1 MPGQRRAPGQRPP
14 ESLDITRWRGLAT
27 EPDADRTSAEAATP
41 GSPARLRRRSRA
53 LLGSLLRPHR
63 RLLAVTV
70 LLLLLQNAAGM
81 AGPYLVMLGIDR
93 AIPPI
98 REDGSY
104 ATLAAIATVFLVA
117 AAAEYVGKRGFLTL
131 SARVGQA
138 VLLDLRRRVYDHF
151 LRLSVGFHER
161 YTSGRVVARL
171 TSDMDSISEL
181 VDGGI
186 DDLVLAGLSIVSVA
200 GILLWLDPPLAGVT
214 LLAFPFLLWLSR
226 WFALASA
233 AAYRR
238 TREAI
243 ALVIVHF
250 VESLGGIRAVQAF
263 RREPRNQQIFAAVND
278 DHRRA
283 NLRAFRLIA
292 TYSPGI
298 KVIGNVTIAVV
309 LTYGGWRV
317 LGGHTEIGVLA
328 AFLLYLRRFFEPMQ
342 ELSQFYNALQS
353 ATAALEKL
361 AGVLDEQPGVA
372 EPGRPLPLPTGPR
385 RGAIDFRGVRF
396 GYRPDAPILPELTLH
411 IPAGQTVALV
421 GATGAGKSTVAKLVS
436 RFYDPSAG
444 AVTLGGVDLRDLRDA
459 DLRRA
464 VVMVTQENH
473 LFAGSIADNIRF
485 GRPDA
490 SDEEVAA
497 AARAIGAHE
506 FIAALPDGYA
516 TDVHRRGGRLSAGQ
530 RQLVAFARAFL
541 ADPTVLILDEATS
554 SLDVP
559 SERLVQH
566 ALRSI
571 LADRTAIVIA
581 HRLSTVEIA
590 DRVLVLDAGR
600 VVEDGAPAA
609 LISGGGR
616 YAALHQQWLDS
627 LV

>member
-1 MPGQRRAPGQRPP
+1 VAA
-14 ESLDITRWRGLAT
+14 EA
-27 EPDADRTSAEAATP
+27 DADRTAAEAATA
-41 GSPARLRRRSRA
+41 PALTLLRSRSRR

-63 RLLAVTV
+63 RAIAAAVA
-70 LLLLLQNAAGM
+70 LLLLQNAAGM

-93 AIPPI
+93 AVPPL
-98 REDGSY
+98 RDGH
-104 ATLAAIATVFLVA
+104 AGPLVA
-117 AAAEYVGKRGFLTL
+117 VAVAFLTATAAEYAGRRGFLTL

-138 VLLDLRRRVYDHF
+138 ALLDLRQRVYRHF

-171 TSDMDSISEL
+171 TSDMDSIAEL

-186 DDLVLAGLSIVSVA
+186 DDLVLAVLSIVSVA
-200 GILLWLDPPLAGVT
+200 GILLWLDPPLAAVT

-226 WFALASA
+226 WFAAASA
-233 AAYRR
+233 IAYRR

-250 VESLGGIRAVQAF
+250 VESLGGVRAVQVF
-263 RREPRNQQIFAAVND
+263 RREPRNQAIFHAVND
-278 DHRRA
+278 DYRRA
-283 NLRAFRLIA
+283 SQWAFRLIA
-292 TYSPGI
+292 IYSPAI
-298 KVIGNVTIAVV
+298 KLIGNVTIAVV

-317 LGGHTEIGVLA
+317 LHGHTEVGVLA

-361 AGVLDEQPGVA
+361 SGVLDEKPAVPA
-372 EPGRPLPLPTGPR
+372 PDRPVTPPADHGRGR
-385 RGAIDFRGVRF
+385 VEFRAVTF
-396 GYRPDAPILPELTLH
+396 GYRDGTVILPDLDLSV
-411 IPAGQTVALV
+411 PAGQTVALV
-421 GATGAGKSTVAKLVS
+421 GATGAGKSTIAKLVA
-436 RFYDPSAG
+436 RFYDPTDGTVA
-444 AVTLGGVDLRDLRDA
+444 LDGVDLRRLADA

-473 LFAGSIADNIRF
+473 LFSGTVADNIRF

-490 SDEEVAA
+490 SPAEIEA
-497 AARAIGAHE
+497 AARAIGAHD
-506 FIAALPDGYA
+506 FIAALPDGYD

-541 ADPTVLILDEATS
+541 ADPVVLILDEATS

-559 SERLVQH
+559 SERLVQR
-566 ALRSI
+566 ALRTI
-571 LADRTAIVIA
+571 LRDRTALVIA

-600 VVEDGAPAA
+600 IVEDGPPTGLAA
-609 LISGGGR
+609 STDSR
-616 YAALHQQWLDS
+616 YAALHRQWRDS